1 VSESAAGPITVVI
14 AEDQALLRGAF
25 RALIDSCHD
34 LTVVGEAGTGSEA
47 ADLAR
52 GTHPDVILMDIRMP
66 RLDGIEATR
75 LICGT
80 PDTERTRVVILT
92 TFDLDEYVYAALR
105 AGASGFLLKDTP
117 PADLLRAIR
126 VVAAGEALLA
136 PTVTR
141 RLISEFARRPRPGHL
156 PSPEL
161 GRVTDRE
168 REVLVLIGH
177 GLTNTEIAEHL
188 HISLATARTHVG
200 HLLTK
205 LTARDRTQ
213 LVITAYE
220 TGLVS
225 PRAPYDGRSS

>member
-1 VSESAAGPITVVI
+1 MRSAAPHSARANPRSQLTGSTPGERVRAARPITVVI

-52 GTHPDVILMDIRMP
+52 ATHPDVILMDIRMP

-117 PADLLRAIR
+117 PADLLTAIR

-136 PTVTR
+136 PTITR

-156 PSPEL
+156 PSAGARQVDPT
-161 GRVTDRE
+161 GNARYF
-168 REVLVLIGH
+168 
-177 GLTNTEIAEHL
+177 LTL
-188 HISLATARTHVG
+188 HRPAA
-200 HLLTK
+200 
-205 LTARDRTQ
+205 
-213 LVITAYE
+213 
-220 TGLVS
+220 
-225 PRAPYDGRSS
+225 